1 MKGRRLMD
9 RGKIAFKIGNSSA
22 VVESDIDDK
31 RS

>member
-1 MKGRRLMD
+1 MD

-31 RS
+31 RLWVAG